1 MSKVGRKEV
10 ATLEE
15 EKNVDNSLCRWGNVD
30 AMRGGYPVVIIAE
43 DTEQEAF

>member
-15 EKNVDNSLCRWGNVD
+15 EKNVDNSL
-30 AMRGGYPVVIIAE
+30 YVVE
-43 DTEQEAF
+43 GM